1 MKEKKYRDKSL
12 SFVETNENENRVI
25 QNLWDTAKAV
35 LQDKYTALQSYV
47 KKKKSKMNNL
57 TFYLKK

>member
-35 LQDKYTALQSYV
+35 LQRKLIAL
-47 KKKKSKMNNL
+47 
-57 TFYLKK
+57 

>member
-1 MKEKKYRDKSL
+1 MKEKKYTDKSL

-35 LQDKYTALQSYV
+35 LQWKLIAL
-47 KKKKSKMNNL
+47 
-57 TFYLKK
+57 

>member
-1 MKEKKYRDKSL
+1 MKEKKYTDKSL

-35 LQDKYTALQSYV
+35 LQRKLIAL
-47 KKKKSKMNNL
+47 
-57 TFYLKK
+57 